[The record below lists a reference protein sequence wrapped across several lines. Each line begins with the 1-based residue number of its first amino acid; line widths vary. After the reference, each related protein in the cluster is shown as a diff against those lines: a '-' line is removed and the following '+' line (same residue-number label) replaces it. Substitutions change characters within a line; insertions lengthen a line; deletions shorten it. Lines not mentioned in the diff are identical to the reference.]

1 MHLTRYAGLLA
12 CLALCACGG
21 DSGGADAL
29 PQLNVPGGDVTV
41 SGISAGGY
49 MAGQYHLAYADEV
62 SGAAILA
69 AGPWY
74 CARGSLARALGECL
88 EGKESPPDAAA
99 LVAEA
104 GAAASAGRIA
114 PLAALAGDR
123 VWLFH
128 GTRDTTVGRPVSDAL
143 AQFYGALLDDGAL
156 RYETGLAAAH
166 GFPTLDQ
173 GLACGQAGDPYL
185 NDCDYDA
192 AGALLAHLHGALLP
206 RGRAVAANLVAFDQR
221 RYAVDGAAS
230 SFEPFGYVYVPQ
242 QCRDGRGCRLH
253 IAFHGCRQ
261 GASSVG
267 RAFVSNA
274 GYNEWAEGNGIV
286 VLYPQVAKSLVMPL
300 NPQGCWD
307 WWGYTGA
314 NYAWRDGAQL
324 ASVRRMVEALGRR

>member
-1 MHLTRYAGLLA
+1 MGLLA
-12 CLALCACGG
+12 CCVLTACGAAG
-21 DSGGADAL
+21 SGQAL
-29 PQLNVPGGDVTV
+29 PDLVVVPDSLTV

-49 MAGQYHLAYADEV
+49 MAGQYHVAYADEV
-62 SGAAILA
+62 RGAAILA

-74 CARGSLARALGECL
+74 CARGSLTRALGECL
-88 EGKESPPDAAA
+88 EGTESPPDAAA

-104 GAAASAGRIA
+104 RAAASVRRIA
-114 PLAALAGDR
+114 PLEALAGDR

-128 GTRDTTVGRPVSDAL
+128 GTRDTTVGRSVSDAL

-166 GFPTLDQ
+166 GFPTLDE

-185 NDCDYDA
+185 NDCDFDA
-192 AGALLAHLHGALLP
+192 AGVLLAHLHGELQP

-230 SFEPFGYVYVPQ
+230 SFEPFGYVYIPQ
-242 QCRDGRGCRLH
+242 QCREGRDCRIH

-261 GASSVG
+261 GTSFVG
-267 RAFVSNA
+267 RAFVSQA
-274 GYNEWAEGNGIV
+274 GYNEWAESNGIV

-314 NYAWRDGAQL
+314 DYAWRDGAQL
-324 ASVRRMVEALGRR
+324 ASVRRMVEALSGR

>member
-1 MHLTRYAGLLA
+1 MGLLA
-12 CLALCACGG
+12 CCVLTACGAAG
-21 DSGGADAL
+21 SGQAL
-29 PQLNVPGGDVTV
+29 PDLVIVPDSLTV

-49 MAGQYHLAYADEV
+49 MAGQYHVAYADEV

-74 CARGSLARALGECL
+74 CARGSLTRALGECL
-88 EGKESPPDAAA
+88 EGEESPPDAVA

-104 GAAASAGRIA
+104 RAAASAGRIA
-114 PLAALAGDR
+114 PLEALAGDR

-128 GTRDTTVGRPVSDAL
+128 GTRDTTVGRAVSDAS

-166 GFPTLDQ
+166 GFPTLDE
-173 GLACGQAGDPYL
+173 GLACSQAGDPYL

-192 AGALLAHLHGALLP
+192 AGALLAHLHGALQP
-206 RGRAVAANLVAFDQR
+206 RGRAVAANLIAFDQR

-242 QCRDGRGCRLH
+242 QCREGRDCRIH

-261 GASSVG
+261 GTSFVG
-267 RAFVSNA
+267 RAFVSQA
-274 GYNEWAEGNGIV
+274 GYNAWAESNGIA

-307 WWGYTGA
+307 WWGYTGK

-324 ASVRRMVEALGRR
+324 ASVRRMVEALRGR